1 MKKITLLLLFVATT
15 VCAQVT
21 LVDANFATFTTGAL
35 VGQNNWVQYNTSATS
50 PLNVANGKITFDGN
64 RTTDDQ
70 DAMQLF
76 SSVIA
81 QPTAGVTTLYFDIV
95 LSVASAGNTTT
106 PSYFL
111 ALNTFNTTVTASNFQ
126 NARIA
131 AIQNGDGYVF
141 GGRVNGQTGY
151 PFAYGTTKL
160 VFNTTYALRAV
171 IKMVAGN
178 ANDTLKLYVGPD
190 FSNLSLHS
198 TCAFT
203 STGTATDPTYG
214 AALISQFGSATSIE
228 SGISISSIKVT
239 NQGTV
244 ISGLNDPVAVDFKAI
259 VSGKNLIVKD
269 IADGSTV
276 EIYSTVGAKV
286 QSSTLQ
292 NSSIQLNNLP
302 KGMYIVRIGN
312 LSSKIMF

>member
-1 MKKITLLLLFVATT
+1 MKKITFLLLFVATT
-15 VCAQVT
+15 LCAQVT
-21 LVDANFATFTTGAL
+21 LVDANFATFTSGAL
-35 VGQNNWVQYNTSATS
+35 VGQNNWVQYNTASTI
-50 PLNVANGKITFDGN
+50 PLVVANGKITFDGN

-76 SSVIA
+76 SSVIS
-81 QPTAGVTTLYFDIV
+81 QPTVGVTTLNFDIV

-111 ALNTFNTTVTASNFQ
+111 ALNTFNTTVTTNNFQ

-131 AIQNGDGYVF
+131 AIQNSDGYVF

-151 PFAYGTTKL
+151 PFSYGTTKL
-160 VFNTTYALRAV
+160 TFNTTYALRAV

-228 SGISISSIKVT
+228 SGISVSSIKVT

-244 ISGLNDPVAVDFKAI
+244 VSGINNPTKTDFKATI
-259 VSGKNLIVKD
+259 SGKKLIIKD
-269 IADGSTV
+269 ITDGSTV
-276 EIYSTVGAKV
+276 EIYSVSGVKV
-286 QSSTLQ
+286 QSAQLV
-292 NSSIQLNNLP
+292 NGAVQLNNLS
-302 KGMYIVRIGN
+302 KGLYIVRVGN
-312 LSSKIMF
+312 QSSKIML

>member
-1 MKKITLLLLFVATT
+1 MKKITFLLLFVATT
-15 VCAQVT
+15 LCAQVT
-21 LVDANFATFTTGAL
+21 LVDANFATYTSGAL
-35 VGQNNWVQYNTSATS
+35 VGQNNWVQYNTASTI
-50 PLNVANGKITFDGN
+50 PLVVANGKITFDGN

-76 SSVIA
+76 SSVIP
-81 QPTAGVTTLYFDIV
+81 QPTTGVTTLNFDIV

-111 ALNTFNTTVTASNFQ
+111 ALNTLNTTVTTNNFQ

-131 AIQNGDGYVF
+131 AIQNSDGYVF

-160 VFNTTYALRAV
+160 TFNTTYALRAV

-228 SGISISSIKVT
+228 SGISVSSIKVT

-244 ISGLNDPVAVDFKAI
+244 VSGINNPSIADFKATI
-259 VSGKNLIVKD
+259 SGKKLIIKD
-269 IADGSTV
+269 ITDGSTV
-276 EIYSTVGAKV
+276 EIYSVSGVKV
-286 QSSTLQ
+286 QSAQLV
-292 NSSIQLNNLP
+292 NGAVQLNNLS
-302 KGMYIVRIGN
+302 KGLYIVRVGN
-312 LSSKIMF
+312 QSSKIML

>member
-1 MKKITLLLLFVATT
+1 MKKITLLFLFVTTT
-15 VCAQVT
+15 VCAQVS

-35 VGQNNWVQYNTSATS
+35 VGQNNWVQYNTAATI
-50 PLNVANGKITFDGN
+50 PLTVASGKITFDGN

-70 DAMQLF
+70 DAMLPF

-81 QPTAGVTTLYFDIV
+81 QPTAGITTLNFDVV

-111 ALNTFNTTVTASNFQ
+111 ALNTLNTTATTSNFQ

-131 AIQNGDGYVF
+131 AIQNSDGYVF

-151 PFAYGTTKL
+151 PFAFGTTKL
-160 VFNTTYALRAV
+160 AFNTTYALRAV

-203 STGTATDPTYG
+203 SAGTATDPTYG

-228 SGISISSIKVT
+228 SGISVSSIKVT

-244 ISGLNDPVAVDFKAI
+244 ISGTDNPTTVDFNAI
-259 VSGKNLIVKD
+259 VSGKNLIIKN
-269 IADGSTV
+269 IEDGSTV
-276 EIYSTVGAKV
+276 DLYSTLGAKV
-286 QSSTLQ
+286 QTSTLQ
-292 NSSIQLNNLP
+292 NSSIRLNELP
-302 KGMYIVRIGN
+302 KGLYIVRIGK
-312 LSSKIMF
+312 LSSKIML

>member
-15 VCAQVT
+15 LCAQVT

-35 VGQNNWVQYNTSATS
+35 VGQNNWVQYNTAATI
-50 PLNVANGKITFDGN
+50 PLTVASGKITFDGN

-76 SSVIA
+76 SSVIS
-81 QPTAGVTTLYFDIV
+81 QPTVGVTTLNFDIV

-111 ALNTFNTTVTASNFQ
+111 ALNTFNTTVTTNNFQ

-131 AIQNGDGYVF
+131 AIQNSDGYVF

-160 VFNTTYALRAV
+160 TFNTTYALRVV

-228 SGISISSIKVT
+228 SGISVSSIKVT

-244 ISGLNDPVAVDFKAI
+244 VSGINNPTKTDFKATI
-259 VSGKNLIVKD
+259 SGKNLIIKD
-269 IADGSTV
+269 ITDRSTV
-276 EIYSTVGAKV
+276 ELYSASGVKV
-286 QSSTLQ
+286 QSAQLV
-292 NSSIQLNNLP
+292 NGAVQLNNLS
-302 KGMYIVRIGN
+302 KGLYIVRVGN
-312 LSSKIMF
+312 QSTKIML

>member
-1 MKKITLLLLFVATT
+1 MKKITFLLLFVATT
-15 VCAQVT
+15 LCAQVT
-21 LVDANFATFTTGAL
+21 LVDANFATFTSGAL
-35 VGQNNWVQYNTSATS
+35 VGQNNWVQYNTASTI
-50 PLNVANGKITFDGN
+50 PLVVANGKITFDGN

-76 SSVIA
+76 SSVIP
-81 QPTAGVTTLYFDIV
+81 QPTTGVTTLNFDIV

-111 ALNTFNTTVTASNFQ
+111 ALNTLNTTVTTNNFQ

-131 AIQNGDGYVF
+131 AIQNSDGYVF

-151 PFAYGTTKL
+151 PFSYGTTKL
-160 VFNTTYALRAV
+160 TFNTTYALRAV

-228 SGISISSIKVT
+228 SGISVSSIKVT

-244 ISGLNDPVAVDFKAI
+244 VSGINNPTKTDFKATI
-259 VSGKNLIVKD
+259 SGKNLIIKD
-269 IADGSTV
+269 ITDRSTV
-276 EIYSTVGAKV
+276 ELYSASGVKV
-286 QSSTLQ
+286 QSAQLV
-292 NSSIQLNNLP
+292 NGAVQLNNLS
-302 KGMYIVRIGN
+302 KGLYIVRVGN
-312 LSSKIMF
+312 QSTKIML

>member
-1 MKKITLLLLFVATT
+1 MKKITFLLLFVATT
-15 VCAQVT
+15 LCAQVT
-21 LVDANFATFTTGAL
+21 LVDANFATFTSGAL
-35 VGQNNWVQYNTSATS
+35 VGQNNWVQYNTASTI
-50 PLNVANGKITFDGN
+50 PLVVANGKITFDGN

-76 SSVIA
+76 SSVIS
-81 QPTAGVTTLYFDIV
+81 QPTVGVTTLNFDIV

-111 ALNTFNTTVTASNFQ
+111 ALNTFNTTVTTNNFQ

-131 AIQNGDGYVF
+131 AIQNSDGYVF

-160 VFNTTYALRAV
+160 TFNTTYALRAV

-228 SGISISSIKVT
+228 SGISVSSIKVT

-244 ISGLNDPVAVDFKAI
+244 VSGINNPTKTDFKATI
-259 VSGKNLIVKD
+259 SGKNLIIKD
-269 IADGSTV
+269 ITDRSTV
-276 EIYSTVGAKV
+276 ELYSASGVKV
-286 QSSTLQ
+286 QSAQLV
-292 NSSIQLNNLP
+292 NGAVQLNNLS
-302 KGMYIVRIGN
+302 KGLYIVRVGN
-312 LSSKIMF
+312 QSTKIML